1 MKLSFIQ
8 LIRFR
13 DDYTRIFQQVSIN
26 LNMTVG
32 QAACRLLLRPV
43 FAESYRFYVWIRRK
57 NLWLFVLEMHLISD
71 VTDWAAGVQ
80 TAPSGKLNVQNRP
93 PPSPYIDVYYSF
105 GLQ

>member
-43 FAESYRFYVWIRRK
+43 FAESYRFYV
-57 NLWLFVLEMHLISD
+57 
-71 VTDWAAGVQ
+71 
-80 TAPSGKLNVQNRP
+80 
-93 PPSPYIDVYYSF
+93 
-105 GLQ
+105 